1 LPASTSFFLQIKQAV
16 PSVHERFVGDSP
28 YSNHGQRMINGQRM
42 IQSATDMFVG
52 WTTNGGHDFY
62 VRQRRD
68 GKVVPKGRD
77 HHRPVGEVRGRMRAS
92 AGPHTRAAVTPPR
105 WNYYLGASAKVEQAF
120 AGFASGLRRLN
131 ETTRSSSGQSS
142 SARSRVR
149 SAGPSAGSYRPARS
163 RYGSLS
169 ALVIG
174 KKLSHVDEPVLTPC
188 HESPKPKDKR
198 QRAQGGPPPRR
209 RGQQFIDEL
218 LPRRP
223 INHGW

>member
-1 LPASTSFFLQIKQAV
+1 MY
-16 PSVHERFVGDSP
+16 ERFVGDSP
-28 YSNHGQRMINGQRM
+28 FSNHCQRMINGQRM

-120 AGFASGLRRLN
+120 AGFASGPTPTRMNERPRAVRPGSRVALDPECGRLGRAPVV
-131 ETTRSSSGQSS
+131 TGRHSRVTAHLALWS
-142 SARSRVR
+142 SARNF
-149 SAGPSAGSYRPARS
+149 
-163 RYGSLS
+163 LMC
-169 ALVIG
+169 
-174 KKLSHVDEPVLTPC
+174 T
-188 HESPKPKDKR
+188 SP
-198 QRAQGGPPPRR
+198 
-209 RGQQFIDEL
+209 F
-218 LPRRP
+218 
-223 INHGW
+223 

>member
-1 LPASTSFFLQIKQAV
+1 MRTPKQSWRPIGKSVADPVWSFLPASTSLFLQIKQAV
-16 PSVHERFVGDSP
+16 PSVYERFVGDSP
-28 YSNHGQRMINGQRM
+28 FSNHCQRMINGQRM

-105 WNYYLGASAKVEQAF
+105 WNYSLGALA
-120 AGFASGLRRLN
+120 
-131 ETTRSSSGQSS
+131 
-142 SARSRVR
+142 
-149 SAGPSAGSYRPARS
+149 
-163 RYGSLS
+163 
-169 ALVIG
+169 IG

-188 HESPKPKDKR
+188 HQSPKPKDKR

-218 LPRRP
+218 LPRR
-223 INHGW
+223 